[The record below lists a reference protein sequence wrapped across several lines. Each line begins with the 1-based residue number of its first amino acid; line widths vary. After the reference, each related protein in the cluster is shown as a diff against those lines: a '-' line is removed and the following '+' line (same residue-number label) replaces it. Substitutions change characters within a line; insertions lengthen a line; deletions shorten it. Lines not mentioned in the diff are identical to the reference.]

1 MQIPS
6 ARHFGNQCRRGRRQ
20 FHVLIIAALV
30 AFSLCWARSAPAQET
45 ILVAAASDLQPVLP
59 ELARR
64 FKSSTGIKVEFIFGS
79 SGNFSTQIRN
89 GAPYDLF
96 FSADINYPRQLQ
108 SAGLVEP
115 GTLYQYANG
124 TIVLW
129 AKKDSNVDVKQGL
142 SSLRSANVHKI
153 AIANPEH
160 APYGRAAVAA
170 LQKDGIYAQ
179 IQTKLVL
186 GENVSQ
192 AAQFVES
199 GNAQIGIIPL
209 SLAATMKREGVYSEI
224 PQADYPAIE
233 QACVILKSSRHKAA
247 AQKFLQFLK
256 GPEAKAML
264 SRSGFSFPA
273 K

>member
-1 MQIPS
+1 MQTRL
-6 ARHFGNQCRRGRRQ
+6 ARRFGNQWRCERRQ
-20 FHVLIIAALV
+20 CHVLIIAALV
-30 AFSLCWARSAPAQET
+30 AFSVCWTRSAPAQET
-45 ILVAAASDLQPVLP
+45 VLVAAASDLQPVLP

-64 FKSSTGIKVEFIFGS
+64 FKSSTGIEVEFSFGS

-96 FSADINYPRQLQ
+96 FSADIYYPRQLQ

-129 AKKDSNVDVKQGL
+129 AKMDSNVDVKQGIP
-142 SSLRSANVHKI
+142 SLRSANVHKI

-170 LQKDGIYAQ
+170 LQKNGIYAQ
-179 IQTKLVL
+179 IQSKLVL

-199 GNAQIGIIPL
+199 GNAQLGIIPL
-209 SLAATMKREGVYSEI
+209 SLAITMKSEGVYAEI
-224 PQADYPAIE
+224 PQADYPPIE
-233 QACVILKSSRHKAA
+233 QACVILKSSHHKAA

-256 GPEAKAML
+256 SPEAKALL
-264 SRSGFSFPA
+264 SRSGFSISA